1 MKGLCHVCMS
11 SNKDVEIN
19 SKGVAFCGD
28 HHQDCTES
36 EKQ

>member
-19 SKGVAFCGD
+19 KDGVPQCVAYCGAV
-28 HHQDCTES
+28 Q
-36 EKQ
+36 

>member
-28 HHQDCTES
+28 CTES